1 MTQRRKTIYRP
12 WTNRDIEILA
22 ARYPI
27 EGPSPE
33 LCSVLERSKGAVR
46 RQALRSDTR
55 LPERPEQT
63 FIERV
68 RDRVDV
74 DGDCW
79 IWKAPVRAGDVPRMR
94 WGKKTVTV
102 RRQMLRALGRRV
114 RAGHSAV
121 AECKT
126 PGCVSPEHVIAVS
139 RSQLV
144 REYATPVPTPV
155 RRRINRASSVTR
167 ILTDE
172 QVSEIIAS
180 EELGRVLAERYR
192 VSEST
197 ISAYRMGRLRRQTVG
212 VWSQLMR

>member
-1 MTQRRKTIYRP
+1 MKQPIRP
-12 WTNRDIEILA
+12 WTTTEIEILR

-33 LCSVLERSKGAVR
+33 LCSALERSKGAVR
-46 RQALRSDTR
+46 RQALRSNIR
-55 LPERPEQT
+55 RPESPEQT
-63 FIERV
+63 FFECV
-68 RDRVDV
+68 RDRVDF

-79 IWKAPVRAGDVPRMR
+79 IWKTPVRAGDVPRMR
-94 WGKKTVTV
+94 WGEKTVTV
-102 RRQMLRALGRRV
+102 RRQMLRERGRRV
-114 RAGHSAV
+114 PAGHSAV

-126 PGCVSPEHVIAVS
+126 PGCVNPEHIIAVS

-144 REYATPVPTPV
+144 REYATPVPAPV
-155 RRRINRASSVTR
+155 RSRINRASSVNR
-167 ILTDE
+167 VLTDA

-180 EELGRVLAERYR
+180 DELGRVLAARYH

-197 ISAYRMGRLRRQTVG
+197 ISAYRTGRMRRQTAG